1 MLNRGSEWRRWE
13 PHIHAPETVLNNQFG
28 SGNPWGSYL
37 ATLEA
42 LTPKIEA
49 VGVTDY
55 YVTDTYEEV
64 IRQKNAGRLPD
75 VKLIFP
81 NIEVRLDVA
90 AKTGFVNL
98 HLLVSPEDPNHLAEL
113 RRILMRLQFQAYGD
127 RFDCTGDDLIRLGKR
142 ADPTIQDDRAA
153 LAHGATQFK
162 VNFDQLR
169 KVFGESDWAK
179 KNILIAVAGNEG
191 DGTSGVRQAADAT
204 VRQEIEG
211 FSHIIFAS
219 SQAQREFWLGQRS
232 VTVKELRARYN
243 GCKPCL
249 HGSDAHDQTSTGKPA
264 GDRFSWIKGA
274 LTFDALRQACIDPA
288 DRAFVGA
295 EPPRRALPSQVISQV
310 KIMNAS
316 WAATP
321 VIPLNTGLIAIVG
334 CASRKFGA
342 PKCRSYSSRRTAKV
356 DGLADPA

>member
-13 PHIHAPETVLNNQFG
+13 PHIHAPGTVLNNQFG
-28 SGNPWGSYL
+28 SGNPWDSYL
-37 ATLEA
+37 TTLEA

-64 IRQKNAGRLPD
+64 IRQQNAGRLPD

-98 HLLVSPEDPNHLAEL
+98 HFLVSPEDPNHLAEL
-113 RRILMRLQFQAYGD
+113 RRILTRLQFQAYAD
-127 RFDCTGDDLIRLGKR
+127 RFDCTRDDLIRLGKR
-142 ADPTIQDDRAA
+142 ANPTIQDDRAA

-162 VNFDQLR
+162 VNFEQLR
-169 KVFGESDWAK
+169 KVIGESDWAK

-191 DGTSGVRQAADAT
+191 DGTSGVRQASDAT

-219 SQAQREFWLGQRS
+219 SQA
-232 VTVKELRARYN
+232 
-243 GCKPCL
+243 
-249 HGSDAHDQTSTGKPA
+249 
-264 GDRFSWIKGA
+264 
-274 LTFDALRQACIDPA
+274 
-288 DRAFVGA
+288 
-295 EPPRRALPSQVISQV
+295 
-310 KIMNAS
+310 
-316 WAATP
+316 
-321 VIPLNTGLIAIVG
+321 
-334 CASRKFGA
+334 
-342 PKCRSYSSRRTAKV
+342 
-356 DGLADPA
+356 